1 MQYLAVLEIREYVDP
16 ILRQFA
22 KPVAKITKRHRKL
35 IKDMIGLCTW
45 KNWIGCS
52 PNWYFERII
61 VVDTGDELS
70 RYSTPSSM
78 RWPDQDIDVEGC
90 LSIPGKRGYVQRA
103 TEIVVSGWQ
112 EDGKPV
118 RYRVSGYPARIFQ
131 HEIDH
136 LDGVLF
142 IDKLVEVKVEEDSE
156 GE

>member
-1 MQYLAVLEIREYVDP
+1 MAVLEIREDGDP
-16 ILRQFA
+16 ILRQVA

-35 IKDMIGLCTW
+35 IKDMIQTMHAAEGIGLAAPQ
-45 KNWIGCS
+45 IGIS
-52 PNWYFERII
+52 ERII
-61 VVDTGDELS
+61 VVDTGDEIVALFNPVIDEMS
-70 RYSTPSSM
+70 Q
-78 RWPDQDIDVEGC
+78 DQDIDVEGC